1 VTGAEAASITAR
13 TDAASAQAVSNA
25 RTWVR
30 GEHLESY
37 AHRVLTPAEVLIFVR
52 YREQLSRRVL
62 DLGCGAGRTLGY
74 LVALGAEAHG
84 IDIAPAMVEHCRR
97 AFPSAAVRV
106 GDLAS
111 LGECVDGSFDAILAT
126 DNLLDVLGDA
136 ERRRALEVI
145 HRLLAPQG
153 LLIFSSHDLGYL
165 DDHPGPREW
174 ETSSRTETLRKL
186 GERAPVDLVRAIG
199 RRRRA
204 AANRRRLMPLQ
215 ERHADYA
222 VINDFPHDY
231 SLLHY
236 YIRRD
241 AQVHQL
247 KELGFVTID
256 CIDAEGTT
264 VAPGGSGPTDSL
276 YYVAR
281 LG

>member
-1 VTGAEAASITAR
+1 MSGAHSPSVAVGA
-13 TDAASAQAVSNA
+13 DAASPQAVSNA
-25 RTWVR
+25 RAWVR
-30 GEHLESY
+30 GDHLESY

-74 LVALGAEAHG
+74 LVALGAETHG
-84 IDIAPAMVEHCRR
+84 IDIAPAMIEHCRR
-97 AFPSAAVRV
+97 AFPAANLRV
-106 GDLAS
+106 GDLAR
-111 LGECVDGSFDAILAT
+111 LEECVDGTFDAVLAT

-136 ERRRALEVI
+136 ERRRALESI
-145 HRLLAPQG
+145 HELLVPDG

-174 ETSSRTETLRKL
+174 ETSSRAEKLRKL
-186 GERAPVDLVRAIG
+186 GERAPVELVRAIG

-204 AANRRRLMPLQ
+204 ASNRRRLIPLE

-236 YIRRD
+236 YI
-241 AQVHQL
+241 
-247 KELGFVTID
+247 
-256 CIDAEGTT
+256 
-264 VAPGGSGPTDSL
+264 
-276 YYVAR
+276 
-281 LG
+281 